1 MRQVLAITILL
12 FVAITVNAQK
22 FAFVDTE
29 YILNNIPSYK
39 AAQTDLETQAAEW
52 QKEIETRYQ
61 EIEKMYRE
69 YQAEKVLLTQEMRNN
84 REEEI
89 IKAEQEVK
97 TLQKDYFGEE
107 GLLFKKR
114 QEKIGPIQD
123 EIYST
128 ITELS
133 NESGYAI
140 IFDSASGPTVMYT
153 NPRYDISDEVLERLG
168 YKN

>member
-1 MRQVLAITILL
+1 MRQVIAITLLL
-12 FVAITVNAQK
+12 FVAITANAQK

-39 AAQTDLETQAAEW
+39 AAQTDLEAQAAEW

-69 YQAEKVLLTQEMRNN
+69 YQAEKVLLTQEMRTN

-123 EIYST
+123 EIFNA

>member
-1 MRQVLAITILL
+1 MRQVIAITLLL
-12 FVAITVNAQK
+12 FVAITANAQK

-39 AAQTDLETQAAEW
+39 AAQTDLEAQAAEW

-69 YQAEKVLLTQEMRNN
+69 YQAEKVLLTQEMRTN

-123 EIYST
+123 EIYNA